1 MDLGLQGRTV
11 VVTGASGGIGRHV
24 AAQFGA
30 EGADVVVTYRE
41 SKDDAARVAEEIGG
55 RALVVRYDQ
64 TEDGAADGLRD
75 AVLAWTGRI
84 DVLVNNAV
92 TWGPPDPDGPR
103 GFENQPDAAWLDV
116 VRSNVEGAVR
126 LTRAVAPAMREQRW
140 GRLVH
145 LSSTLVRDGEAGTE
159 YYATAK
165 AALHGFSRT
174 VAFALGQDGDILSNV
189 VLPAL
194 TRTVRNGMI
203 TDAFGDGYAGRSA
216 LGRLLEAREVA
227 NAIVYL
233 GSAAN
238 TGITGQ
244 EVAVTGGA

>member
-41 SKDDAARVAEEIGG
+41 SKDDAARVAEEIGE
-55 RALVVRYDQ
+55 RALAVRYDQ
-64 TEDGAADGLRD
+64 TEDGAAEGLRD
-75 AVLAWTGRI
+75 AVLAWTGRV

-92 TWGPPDPDGPR
+92 TWSPPGADGPR
-103 GFENQPDAAWLDV
+103 GFELVPDVEWLET
-116 VRSNVEGAVR
+116 VRANVEGAVR
-126 LTRAVAPAMREQRW
+126 LTRVVAPAMRAQRW

-145 LSSTLVRDGEAGTE
+145 LSSSLVRDGDEGTA

-165 AALHGFSRT
+165 SALHGFSRS
-174 VAFALGQDGDILSNV
+174 VAFALGREGDILSNV
-189 VLPAL
+189 VLPGL
-194 TRTVRNGMI
+194 TRTVRNAGI
-203 TDAFGDGYAGRSA
+203 VEAFGEAAAARA
-216 LGRLLEAREVA
+216 PLGRLLDASEVA
-227 NAIVYL
+227 NAVVYL

>member
-1 MDLGLQGRTV
+1 MELGLQGRTV

-41 SKDDAARVAEEIGG
+41 SKDDAARVAEEIGE

-64 TEDGAADGLRD
+64 TEDGAAEGLRD
-75 AVLAWTGRI
+75 AALAWTGRI

-92 TWGPPDPDGPR
+92 TWSPDAGGPQ
-103 GFENQPDAAWLDV
+103 GFEHQPDDAWLEV
-116 VRSNVEGAVR
+116 VRGNVEGAVR
-126 LTRAVAPAMREQRW
+126 LTRAVAPTMRAQRW

-165 AALHGFSRT
+165 SALHGFSRT

-194 TRTVRNGMI
+194 TRTVRNGTI

-216 LGRLLEAREVA
+216 LGRLLDAPEVA

>member
-24 AAQFGA
+24 AALFGA

-64 TEDGAADGLRD
+64 TEDGAAEGLRD
-75 AVLAWTGRI
+75 AALAWTGRV
-84 DVLVNNAV
+84 DVLINNAV
-92 TWGPPDPDGPR
+92 SWSPPGADGPR
-103 GFENQPDAAWLDV
+103 DFEDVPDDAWLEP
-116 VRSNVEGAVR
+116 VRANVEGAVR
-126 LTRAVAPAMREQRW
+126 LTRAVAPTMRAQRW
-140 GRLVH
+140 GRRVH
-145 LSSTLVRDGEAGTE
+145 LSSILVRDGDEGTT

-165 AALHGFSRT
+165 AALHGFSRS
-174 VAFALGQDGDILSNV
+174 VAFALGREGDILSNV
-189 VLPAL
+189 VLPGL
-194 TRTVRNGMI
+194 TRTVRNAGI
-203 TDAFGDGYAGRSA
+203 VEAFGEASA
-216 LGRLLEAREVA
+216 ARAPLGRLLDAREVA
-227 NAIVYL
+227 NAVAYL

>member
-24 AAQFGA
+24 AALYGA
-30 EGADVVVTYRE
+30 EGADVVLTYRE
-41 SKDDAARVAEEIGG
+41 AKDDAARVAEEIGE

-64 TEDGAADGLRD
+64 TEEGAAEGLRD
-75 AVLAWTGRI
+75 VALAWTGRV

-92 TWGPPDPDGPR
+92 AWSPGGLGGPQ
-103 GFENQPDAAWLDV
+103 GFEDVPDEAWLAT
-116 VRSNVEGAVR
+116 VRANVEGAVR
-126 LTRAVAPAMREQRW
+126 LTRAVAPVMRTRRW

-145 LSSTLVRDGEAGTE
+145 LSSVLVRDGAESTA

-165 AALHGFSRT
+165 AALHGFSRS
-174 VAFALGQDGDILSNV
+174 VAFALGRDGDILSNI
-189 VLPAL
+189 VLPGL
-194 TRTVRNGMI
+194 TRTVRNG
-203 TDAFGDGYAGRSA
+203 AVVQRFGDETASRA
-216 LGRLLEAREVA
+216 PIGRLLDAREVA
-227 NAIVYL
+227 NAVVYL

-244 EVAVTGGA
+244 EVAVTGGV

>member
-64 TEDGAADGLRD
+64 TEDGAAEGLRD
-75 AVLAWTGRI
+75 AVLAWTGRV

-92 TWGPPDPDGPR
+92 TWSPPGPGGPR
-103 GFENQPDAAWLDV
+103 GFEHVPDDAWLET
-116 VRSNVEGAVR
+116 VRANVEGAVR
-126 LTRAVAPAMREQRW
+126 LTRAVAPTMRAQRW

-145 LSSTLVRDGEAGTE
+145 LSSSLVRDGDEGTA

-165 AALHGFSRT
+165 SALHGFSRS
-174 VAFALGQDGDILSNV
+174 VAFALGREGDILSNV
-189 VLPAL
+189 VLPGL
-194 TRTVRNGMI
+194 TRTVRNAGI
-203 TDAFGDGYAGRSA
+203 VEAFGEATAARA
-216 LGRLLEAREVA
+216 PLGRLLEAREVA
-227 NAIVYL
+227 TAIVYL

>member
-24 AAQFGA
+24 AALYGA

-41 SKDDAARVAEEIGG
+41 SKDDAARVAEEIGE

-64 TEDGAADGLRD
+64 TEEGAAEGLRD
-75 AVLAWTGRI
+75 AVLAWTGRV

-92 TWGPPDPDGPR
+92 TWSLPPGGPERFEHVPDDV
-103 GFENQPDAAWLDV
+103 WLET
-116 VRSNVEGAVR
+116 VRANVEGVVR
-126 LTRAVAPAMREQRW
+126 LTRAVAPRMRAQRW

-145 LSSTLVRDGEAGTE
+145 LSSSLVRDGDEGTA

-165 AALHGFSRT
+165 AALHGFSRS
-174 VAFALGQDGDILSNV
+174 VAFALGREGDILSNV
-189 VLPAL
+189 VLPGL
-194 TRTVRNGMI
+194 TRTVRNRGI
-203 TDAFGDGYAGRSA
+203 VEAFGDATAARA
-216 LGRLLEAREVA
+216 PLGRLLDAREVA
-227 NAIVYL
+227 NTVVYL